1 VGVALMPVLY
11 QRVNGQVVWIRN
23 PFTGT
28 HMYFNNIHKKVF
40 AFRGPTPMFTAP
52 RPRPSELQSP
62 SSPDLAM
69 QLVQE
74 EARCLFCPGR
84 EHQTTAE
91 LFRITYREIFDLDE
105 LPDGVTLDDWAIR
118 VFRNLIPRIPEECT
132 GGQNESYVF
141 VEDARHF
148 TANARSLRDL
158 QWSGALPVKQFV
170 ALLKANVRIAHLAYA
185 NESVG
190 SVLIRKNQGPE
201 SGASQPHIHNQVI
214 ASHALFPDIDAEI
227 QVTARE
233 PHIWAECTDVFRH
246 EGWVI
251 QEDDALVTC
260 WSPFGKFPRCFE
272 VIDLAHWGQLTAIPD
287 AVIERFAR
295 ALHRVLVLFGP
306 AALDYEV
313 HQGEGIPLHVHV
325 NSRQYT
331 YSNIGGTLNLPNDLT
346 EKVQALRQTF
356 RGPAL

>member
-1 VGVALMPVLY
+1 MPVLY

-28 HMYFNNIHKKVF
+28 HTYFNNIHKKIF
-40 AFRGPTPMFTAP
+40 AFRGQRPMLSAS
-52 RPRPSELQSP
+52 RPRPPEPQSP
-62 SSPDLAM
+62 LSPDLVM
-69 QLVQE
+69 QMVQE

-91 LFRITYREIFDLDE
+91 LFRVSYGEIFDLGDI
-105 LPDGVTLDDWAIR
+105 PDGVAADDWAIR
-118 VFRNLIPRIPEECT
+118 AFRNLIPRIPEECT
-132 GGQNESYVF
+132 GGRNESYVI

-148 TANARSLRDL
+148 MVNARSLRDL

-170 ALLKANVRIAHLAYA
+170 ALLKANVRIVHLAYA
-185 NESVG
+185 NETVG

-201 SGASQPHIHNQVI
+201 SGASQPHLHNQVI
-214 ASHALFPDIDAEI
+214 ASHALFPDIEAEM

-233 PHIWAECTDVFRH
+233 PQIWAECAEFFRR

-251 QEDDALVTC
+251 HEDDALVTC
-260 WSPFGKFPRCFE
+260 WNPFGKFPRCFD
-272 VIDLAHWGQLTAIPD
+272 VIDLAHWGPLTAMPD
-287 AVIERFAR
+287 DVIERFAR
-295 ALHRVLVLFGP
+295 AVHRVLMLFGP
-306 AALDYEV
+306 SALDYEV

-325 NSRQYT
+325 NSRQFT

-346 EKVQALRQTF
+346 EKVQALRQAL